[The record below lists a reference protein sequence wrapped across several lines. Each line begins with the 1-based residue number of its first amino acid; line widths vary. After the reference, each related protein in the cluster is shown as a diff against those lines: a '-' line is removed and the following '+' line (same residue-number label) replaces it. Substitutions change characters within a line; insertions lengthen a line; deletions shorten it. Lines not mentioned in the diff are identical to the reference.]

1 MEIITGEIGYI
12 VNGRRY
18 TELGIELIENT
29 EEEIF
34 DAHEEAYLRLVNKY
48 ENAEM
53 EKLNA
58 DIASKYSQ
66 DSITPIHKS
75 PIGQKFLRDNL
86 SLFVN

>member
-34 DAHEEAYLRLVNKY
+34 DAHEEAYLRLVNKF
-48 ENAEM
+48 ENDVEM

-58 DIASKYSQ
+58 DIA
-66 DSITPIHKS
+66 IANTPKT
-75 PIGQKFLRDNL
+75 Q
-86 SLFVN
+86 